1 MRPVRR
7 LVRAAALSAPV
18 LALSLGACSSISSV
32 TDAVTPSA
40 SSGFG
45 QFLRG
50 TTAEPT
56 TIDLEQYRKT
66 PSCPRIEVLPD
77 TETLRVTSGGNAFE
91 EGVVRYQASL
101 QKTAREC
108 QDEGDGKRVKI
119 GLAGRAVSGPKGA
132 AGTIKLPLRVAVR
145 EGDNIT
151 YSKLHVI
158 SVDLTDAE
166 PSKDWA
172 YVASDIVVADPD
184 SATILVGFDE
194 KGR

>member
-1 MRPVRR
+1 MGSVRR
-7 LVRAAALSAPV
+7 LARAAALSAPV
-18 LALSLGACSSISSV
+18 LMLALGACSSISSV

-56 TIDLEQYRKT
+56 TIDLEDFRKVPT
-66 PSCPRIEVLPD
+66 CPRIEVLPD
-77 TETLRVTSGGNAFE
+77 TETLRITSGGNAFE

-108 QDEGDGKRVKI
+108 QNDGQGKRIKV

-132 AGTIKLPLRVAVR
+132 AGSIKLPLRIAVR
-145 EGDNIT
+145 EGDTIT
-151 YSKLHVI
+151 YSKLHTVT
-158 SVDLTDAE
+158 VDLTDAE

-172 YVASDIVVADPD
+172 YVASDIVVTDPD